1 MRLYLRWVRLRAGK
15 TVITGVLLC
24 NRERDKIEGEIKR
37 NREREIM
44 GDRKRLKKRPRYDK
58 RNQCESCT
66 RKMSYNSE
74 SKKKQRK
81 SVRERDKVVYRNLK
95 RFKKKANNNKQH
107 NNSNNNAALTANLS

>member
-1 MRLYLRWVRLRAGK
+1 
-15 TVITGVLLC
+15 
-24 NRERDKIEGEIKR
+24 
-37 NREREIM
+37 M
-44 GDRKRLKKRPRYDK
+44 GDRKRFKKRPRYDK

-74 SKKKQRK
+74 SNKKKRK

>member
-1 MRLYLRWVRLRAGK
+1 
-15 TVITGVLLC
+15 
-24 NRERDKIEGEIKR
+24 
-37 NREREIM
+37 
-44 GDRKRLKKRPRYDK
+44 
-58 RNQCESCT
+58 
-66 RKMSYNSE
+66 MSYNSE

>member
-1 MRLYLRWVRLRAGK
+1 MRLYRRWVRLRAGK
-15 TVITGVLLC
+15 IVITGVLLC

-37 NREREIM
+37 NREREREIK
-44 GDRKRLKKRPRYDK
+44 GDRERFKKRPRYDK

-74 SKKKQRK
+74 SNKKKRK

-107 NNSNNNAALTANLS
+107 NNSNNLCSFDS